1 MGTINETT
9 GITTAPVETGDD
21 AEASSTGTAVG
32 EQAKATAANTSAYGR
47 RAEASGQDA
56 TALGAETLAPSQWNT
71 VVGYN
76 AGGVN
81 NGDNIALLG
90 RNALGTGDNSVA
102 VGESAE
108 ALAVGATALGFDSR
122 AEAANSIAIGQG
134 TTVSVADAVGVG
146 DRDREIA
153 TGRSLL
159 FEEAAGQETLAD
171 LLLDG
176 GEAAGETLRYD
187 LEIGGETLLAV
198 RAEADGSGGV
208 QNRDVFVPA
217 DLVVDGQTTEAEN
230 NITGDIEVTDGQT
243 VLLRADAV
251 NGTGEVEI
259 DGDLVVTGEIKENQ
273 TL

>member
-21 AEASSTGTAVG
+21 ASASATGTAVG
-32 EQAKATAANTSAYGR
+32 EEAEATAANTAAFGLRASAT
-47 RAEASGQDA
+47 GQDA
-56 TALGAETLAPSQWNT
+56 TALGADAIAPSQWNT

-134 TTVSVADAVGVG
+134 TVVATPDAVGVG
-146 DRDREIA
+146 DRDREIQL
-153 TGRSLL
+153 GRSLL
-159 FEEAAGQETLAD
+159 YPGSSNTETLAD
-171 LLLDG
+171 MLLDG
-176 GEAAGETLRYD
+176 TENAGDPLRYD
-187 LEIGGETLLAV
+187 FRVGGETILAI
-198 RAEADGSGGV
+198 RGEADGSGGV
-208 QNRDVFVPA
+208 QNLDTFIPV
-217 DLVVDGQTTEAEN
+217 DLTVDGPTTEVEDV
-230 NITGDIEVTDGQT
+230 ITGDVEVTDGQT

-251 NGTGEVEI
+251 NDGQVEI